1 MRTSYKLS
9 ENTIDQKEIDA
20 VKKILDNKEKL
31 TYGKNVKKLE
41 KKIASINKRKYCVM
55 LNSGSSANLI
65 GVSSLIHCKNII

>member
-41 KKIASINKRKYCVM
+41 KK
-55 LNSGSSANLI
+55 
-65 GVSSLIHCKNII
+65 